1 MICQNFHGILCV
13 KTDKNSRVFKQKS
26 MKIAI
31 RKAVLSMK
39 SLHFTHTEPVICVG
53 GFSPEK
59 LKQTADA
66 GFSFVEVGFSQL
78 ATFTEEQMDEYLA
91 VLAQNHLTPVAA
103 NGFFGIDLGTFFDG
117 HFDMGKTRDYIARAF
132 ERTRKIHFESISF
145 GSGYMRRIP
154 DGYDRERAKEF
165 FVGLLSE
172 EVVPMLEKYDA
183 RLNIEE
189 LQASETNFINTCR
202 EAADIAKAVGH
213 PRVGVLCD
221 FYHMTMGGET
231 AADVP
236 EFAKQVGHVHLASP
250 TSSRSIPYETDGDDS
265 AYRAFL
271 KALAE
276 NGFDGRFSA
285 EGGVAGDRDFA
296 AALKECYTYMKA
308 LLMPYEGKKA

>member
-1 MICQNFHGILCV
+1 M
-13 KTDKNSRVFKQKS
+13 KNAV
-26 MKIAI
+26 

-78 ATFTEEQMDEYLA
+78 ASFTEEQMDEYLA
-91 VLAQNHLTPVAA
+91 VLAQNNLTPVAA
-103 NGFFGIDLGTFFDG
+103 NGFFGSDLGTFFDG
-117 HFDMGKTRDYIARAF
+117 YFDIGKTREYIARAF

-165 FVGLLSE
+165 VVGLLSE

-183 RLNIEE
+183 HLNIEE
-189 LQASETNFINTCR
+189 LQASETNFINTCK
-202 EAADIAKAVGH
+202 EAAEIAQAVNH

-236 EFAKQVGHVHLASP
+236 DFAKYVGHVHLASP
-250 TSSRSIPYETDGDDS
+250 TSSRSIPYETDGDDA

-296 AALKECYTYMKA
+296 TALKEGYTYMEA

>member
-1 MICQNFHGILCV
+1 
-13 KTDKNSRVFKQKS
+13 
-26 MKIAI
+26 MKIAV

-39 SLHFTHTEPVICVG
+39 SLHFTHIEPVICVG

-78 ATFTEEQMDEYLA
+78 ASLTEEQMDEYLA

-103 NGFFGIDLGTFFDG
+103 NGFFGSDLGTFFDG

-172 EVVPMLEKYDA
+172 EVVPMLEKHDA

-236 EFAKQVGHVHLASP
+236 DFAKQVGHIHLASP
-250 TSSRSIPYETDGDDS
+250 KSSRSIPYETDGDDA
-265 AYRAFL
+265 AYRALL

-285 EGGVAGDRDFA
+285 EGGVAGGRDFA

-308 LLMPYEGKKA
+308 LLMPYEGKKS